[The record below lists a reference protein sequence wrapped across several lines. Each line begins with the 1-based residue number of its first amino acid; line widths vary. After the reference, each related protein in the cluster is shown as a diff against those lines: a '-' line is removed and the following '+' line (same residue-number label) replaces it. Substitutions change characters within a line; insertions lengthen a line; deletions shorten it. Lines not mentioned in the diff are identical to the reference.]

1 MLPDLVSLSLF
12 LRAVETRSLSKA
24 AEQSHLALAAASR
37 RIALL
42 EHCYGVQLLYRSSRG
57 VEPTPAG
64 TSLAFHARQL
74 LQQEEKAR
82 AELSDFA
89 KGIRGHIRIQANT
102 SAITQFLPD
111 DLAAFVAEYP
121 DVRLELE
128 ESRSNSIAQALRE
141 GRADVGIV
149 LEGIDLQGLQSFDYR
164 SDRLVAVVP
173 RGHALRQR
181 RVHFS
186 ELIKHD
192 FVGLDS
198 GAAMMRLLADAAAA
212 LGEPL
217 RLRVQVSS
225 FEAVCKLVQ
234 AGMGIGVL
242 PEGAA
247 QDFTRL
253 IGLRH
258 IRIADA
264 WAERRM
270 LIVVRDLQA
279 LSVVTR
285 KLVEGLV
292 AGAPLAGQPRPGRGQ
307 ASS

>member
-1 MLPDLVSLSLF
+1 MLPDLVSLALF
-12 LRAVETRSLSKA
+12 LRAVDARSLSKA

-42 EHCYGVQLLYRSSRG
+42 EHCYGVQLLYRSAQG

-74 LQQEEKAR
+74 LQQEEKLR

-111 DLAAFVAEYP
+111 DLAAFVAEFP
-121 DVRLELE
+121 DVKVELA
-128 ESRSNSIAQALRE
+128 ESRSNAIAQALRE
-141 GRADVGIV
+141 GKTDIGIV
-149 LEGIDLQGLQSFDYR
+149 LEGTDLQGLQGFVYR
-164 SDRLVAVVP
+164 SDQLVAVVP

-181 RVHFS
+181 KAHFA

-234 AGMGIGVL
+234 AGMGIGIL

-247 QDFTRL
+247 KDFGRV
-253 IGLRH
+253 IGLRQ
-258 IRIADA
+258 IRIADD
-264 WAERRM
+264 WARRRM
-270 LIVVRDLQA
+270 LVAVRSIDGLPP
-279 LSVVTR
+279 VGR
-285 KLVEGLV
+285 KLVEQ
-292 AGAPLAGQPRPGRGQ
+292 LARRT
-307 ASS
+307 AA

>member
-12 LRAVETRSLSKA
+12 LRAVDARSLSKA

-42 EHCYGVQLLYRSSRG
+42 EHCYGVQLLYRSAQG

-64 TSLAFHARQL
+64 ASLAFHARQL
-74 LQQEEKAR
+74 LQQEEKLR

-102 SAITQFLPD
+102 SAITQFLPG
-111 DLAAFVAEYP
+111 DLASFVAEFP
-121 DVRLELE
+121 DVKVELE
-128 ESRSNSIAQALRE
+128 ENRSNAIAQALRE
-141 GRADVGIV
+141 GKTDIGIV
-149 LEGIDLQGLQSFDYR
+149 LEGTDLQDLQGFDYR

-181 RVHFS
+181 KAHFA

-198 GAAMMRLLADAAAA
+198 SAAMMRLLADAAAA

-225 FEAVCKLVQ
+225 FEAVCKMVQ
-234 AGMGIGVL
+234 VGMGIGVL

-247 QDFTRL
+247 QDFTKI
-253 IGLRH
+253 IGLRL

-270 LIVVRDLQA
+270 LIVVRDLDA
-279 LSVVTR
+279 LPLVGR

-292 AGAPLAGQPRPGRGQ
+292 RPPGRVAQVRQ
-307 ASS
+307 AHSQGSA

>member
-1 MLPDLVSLSLF
+1 MLPDLVSLTLF
-12 LRAVETRSLSKA
+12 LRAVESRSLSKA
-24 AEQSHLALAAASR
+24 AAQSHLALAAASR
-37 RIALL
+37 RIVQL
-42 EHCYGVQLLYRSSRG
+42 EHCYGVQLLYRSSQG

-64 TSLAFHARQL
+64 NSLVFHARQL
-74 LQQEEKAR
+74 LLQEERLR

-121 DVRLELE
+121 DVKVELE
-128 ESRSNSIAQALRE
+128 ESRSSAIAQALRE
-141 GRADVGIV
+141 SRTDIGIV
-149 LEGIDLQGLQSFDYR
+149 LEGTDLQGLQSFDYR
-164 SDRLVAVVP
+164 ADRLVAVVP
-173 RGHALRQR
+173 RGHSLRAR
-181 RVHFS
+181 KASFG
-186 ELIKHD
+186 ELLKHD

-198 GAAMMRLLADAAAA
+198 QAAMMRLLADAAAA

-247 QDFTRL
+247 RDFTRL
-253 IGLRH
+253 IGLRV
-258 IRIADA
+258 IEIADA
-264 WAERRM
+264 WARRRM
-270 LIVVRDLQA
+270 LVAVRDGNS
-279 LSVVTR
+279 LSPVAR
-285 KLVEGLV
+285 KLLQRLQD
-292 AGAPLAGQPRPGRGQ
+292 AAPHA
-307 ASS
+307 

>member
-1 MLPDLVSLSLF
+1 MLPDLVSLQLF
-12 LRAVETRSLSKA
+12 LRAVDARSLSKA
-24 AEQSHLALAAASR
+24 AAQSHLALAAASR

-42 EHCYGVQLLYRSSRG
+42 EHCYGVQLLYRSAQG

-64 TSLAFHARQL
+64 DSLAFHARQL
-74 LQQEEKAR
+74 LQQEERLR

-121 DVRLELE
+121 DVKVELE
-128 ESRSNSIAQALRE
+128 ESRSGAIAQALRE
-141 GRADVGIV
+141 GRTDVGVV
-149 LEGIDLQGLQSFDYR
+149 LDGTDLQGLESFDYR

-173 RGHALRQR
+173 RGHPLRGR
-181 RVHFS
+181 KLAFA
-186 ELIKHD
+186 ELLSYD

-198 GAAMMRLLADAAAA
+198 QAAMMRLLADAAAG

-234 AGMGIGVL
+234 AGMGIGIL
-242 PEGAA
+242 PEGPARE
-247 QDFTRL
+247 FGRV
-253 IGLRH
+253 IGLRT
-258 IRIADA
+258 ITITDA
-264 WAERRM
+264 WACRRM
-270 LIVVRDLQA
+270 RVAVRSLA
-279 LSVVTR
+279 GLSVVGRT
-285 KLVEGLV
+285 LVERLT
-292 AGAPLAGQPRPGRGQ
+292 Q
-307 ASS
+307 A

>member
-12 LRAVETRSLSKA
+12 LRAVEARSLSKA
-24 AEQSHLALAAASR
+24 AAQSHLALAAASR

-42 EHCYGVQLLYRSSRG
+42 EHVYGVQLLYRSAQG

-64 TSLAFHARQL
+64 NSLVFHARQL
-74 LQQEEKAR
+74 LQQEERLR

-121 DVRLELE
+121 DVKVELE
-128 ESRSNSIAQALRE
+128 EHRSSAIAQALRE
-141 GRADVGIV
+141 GRTDIGIV
-149 LEGIDLQGLQSFDYR
+149 LEGTDLQGLQSFDYR
-164 SDRLVAVVP
+164 ADRLVAVVP
-173 RGHALRQR
+173 RGHALRSR
-181 RVHFS
+181 KAAFAD
-186 ELIKHD
+186 LLKHD

-198 GAAMMRLLADAAAA
+198 QAAMMKLLADAAAA
-212 LGEPL
+212 IGEPL

-247 QDFTRL
+247 RDFTRL
-253 IGLRH
+253 IGLRV
-258 IRIADA
+258 IDISDD
-264 WAERRM
+264 WARRQM
-270 LIVVRDLQA
+270 LVAVRDRNGLPPVA
-279 LSVVTR
+279 R
-285 KLVEGLV
+285 KLLDRLRN
-292 AGAPLAGQPRPGRGQ
+292 AAPH
-307 ASS
+307 S